1 MILRNGGI
9 DVKNKHVINLIA
21 SAIVFSSLGAGAGYL
36 YTSSVYQDNP
46 NIIAQDEPLIE
57 DFQEE
62 AQNANMQEDKITPST
77 KIVYR
82 YYYTDDQVMEEQEE
96 VPPYFLLD
104 LTLEDMLKYYSTW
117 EIVSFSAKEVIMQK
131 TVYGPS
137 HQRYVVGE
145 KDGYIAVFYEEEI
158 EGISLKEVTEIP
170 INGLSE
176 EDLFRLSE
184 GIKVIGKDAL
194 ARTLENY
201 SS

>member
-9 DVKNKHVINLIA
+9 DVKNKHIINLIA

-62 AQNANMQEDKITPST
+62 AQNANIQEDKITPST

>member
-1 MILRNGGI
+1 M
-9 DVKNKHVINLIA
+9 KNKYAITLVA
-21 SAIVFSSLGAGAGYL
+21 SAVIFSLLGAYAGYL
-36 YTSSVYQDNP
+36 YTSSKYGNDLNISAGEDPITHNP
-46 NIIAQDEPLIE
+46 EN
-57 DFQEE
+57 FEE
-62 AQNANMQEDKITPST
+62 ESQGVTAVPDKITPST

-117 EIVSFSAKEVIMQK
+117 EIVSFSSKEVIMQK

-158 EGISLKEVTEIP
+158 EGISLKEVTDIP
-170 INGLSE
+170 INGLTE
-176 EDLFRLSE
+176 EERFRLSE